1 MKSFILRVVL
11 IEIPV
16 YYWFFLSRADDL
28 EHARTMLFFMFVGVE
43 LVVALNCRSLVF
55 SIFSVRPHKW
65 LVIAI
70 AWELLL
76 IAVIVQF
83 PAVRHAFG
91 IALPA
96 PADLG
101 LIAAVGLM
109 VMAVIETTKVL
120 LRYKRGRTDFSR
132 KQS

>member
-1 MKSFILRVVL
+1 VKSFILRAVF
-11 IEIPV
+11 IAIPV
-16 YYWFFLSRADDL
+16 YYWIFLSRSDDL
-28 EHARTMLFFMFVGVE
+28 EYARTMLFFMFVGVE

-55 SIFSVRPHKW
+55 SLFSVPPHKW

-76 IAVIVQF
+76 IAVIIQF

-91 IALPA
+91 ITTPTL
-96 PADLG
+96 ADLG

-109 VMAVIETTKVL
+109 MMMAIEIAKVL
-120 LRYKRGRTDFSR
+120 LRRHRRNATPTG
-132 KQS
+132 